1 MSKKMITL
9 DPKFLSLPKRG
20 KSSKTQ
26 KKKELLKKTNIGNP
40 GALRKQ
46 LLNKIK
52 DYQKKKEETIQNKN
66 EKSGLEEDFSGEF
79 NKSLQ
84 FLSNLSSK
92 KNKTHKKSSNYSG
105 KNKHDN
111 LESISVSTELPPEL
125 LDDSK
130 MHIPRRNNTIKNSS
144 KDQNY
149 GCLKNGSKPTYREW
163 KRKTQKNMDA
173 IPLEKE
179 PEPLSER
186 EITLQ
191 KIKDNFKENK
201 TPDISSSIISSDV
214 SVSPKI
220 NIEIPKDSHLNN
232 SNKTHANTPN
242 KNTQAAEVQT
252 EHRITTKKYK
262 LGRNKTQRL
271 VSILIKNKDT
281 RKKVSKEKDNLKKKT
296 IVEVKNYLKKCNL
309 LKSGSDAPPDVLRT
323 MYEQA
328 VLTGNIT
335 NKAKDTLVHNF
346 YNN

>member
-1 MSKKMITL
+1 MITL
-9 DPKFLSLPKRG
+9 DPKFMALPKRG

-26 KKKELLKKTNIGNP
+26 KKKEILKKTKIGNP

-46 LLNKIK
+46 LLTKIK
-52 DYQKKKEETIQNKN
+52 DYQKKNEESIQNNNNKK
-66 EKSGLEEDFSGEF
+66 ELDDDFSGEF

-92 KNKTHKKSSNYSG
+92 KKKTHKKSSNYSD
-105 KNKHDN
+105 KSKPEN
-111 LESISVSTELPPEL
+111 LENISVSTELPPEL

-130 MHIPRRNNTIKNSS
+130 MRIPHRNNTIKNYRKEPS
-144 KDQNY
+144 Y

-163 KRKTQKNMDA
+163 KRKTQKNLDELS
-173 IPLEKE
+173 LEQDIE
-179 PEPLSER
+179 PPNER
-186 EITLQ
+186 ELALQ
-191 KIKDNFKENK
+191 KIKEKFKETK
-201 TPDISSSIISSDV
+201 ISSTPS
-214 SVSPKI
+214 SVSPLNVAPKI
-220 NIEIPKDSHLNN
+220 NIEIPKNSHLNVSQNLNPIHN
-232 SNKTHANTPN
+232 SLHKKTSAD
-242 KNTQAAEVQT
+242 EVQT

-262 LGRNKTQRL
+262 LGRNKTHRL
-271 VSILIKNKDT
+271 VSVLIKNKDT
-281 RKKVSKEKDNLKKKT
+281 RKKVSKEKENLKKKT

-328 VLTGNIT
+328 VLSGNIT